1 MKYRKI
7 KKALTKQEAL
17 QKIEIAKMQMQ
28 NCQEAIDTWQKE
40 KPVGII
46 ACVIVSEF
54 GSVEKAIEV
63 NTQKINWCNEIINDL
78 LSIIKEE
85 RYKATDGDRGV
96 MDFESDAKVDKKEQT
111 QNDLF

>member
-28 NCQEAIDTWQKE
+28 NCQEAIDTWQNE
-40 KPVGII
+40 KPVGIV
-46 ACVIVSEF
+46 ACVITTEF
-54 GSVEKAIEV
+54 GSVEKAIEH
-63 NTQKINWCNEIINDL
+63 NKQKINWCNERINDL

-85 RYKATDGDRGV
+85 RYKGSSVT
-96 MDFESDAKVDKKEQT
+96 DFESDIKVEKSDIQGS
-111 QNDLF
+111 LF